1 MTTLH
6 LAGFPRIG
14 AKRELKFLL
23 ENYWQGQIDE
33 QALQQGARELRQRH
47 WLLQK
52 GAGITLSPLGDF
64 SLYDHVL
71 DAQILVGAIPPRFG
85 FEAASISPEQYFQ
98 LARGNQQQPALE
110 MTKWFDTNYHY
121 LVPEWHADT
130 RFAANPAVLLSQLA
144 EARALGIRTKPVLI
158 GPVSLLWL
166 GKCKGGDF
174 DRLQLLPA
182 LLACY
187 EQILQQLSAAG
198 VSWVQL
204 DEPIL
209 ALDLPADWLQA
220 IATAYQQL
228 ASTPLNLLLATYF
241 GSVAEHT
248 ALLSTLPVAGLHLD
262 LVRAPEQLAAFA
274 AHWPAD
280 KILSAGIVDGRN
292 IWRSNL
298 SAQLALLEPLAEQ
311 LGDRLWLAPS
321 CSLLHCPVDAAAET
335 TMDADIRSWLAF
347 AVQKLNELKLLQR
360 ALEQGRNSI
369 VHELQASDHVQTLR
383 RNSPLIH
390 RPAVQDRLATLP
402 PGADQRRSPFASRE
416 AQQQDW
422 LQLPLLPTTT
432 IGSFPQTAS
441 IRSARAAF
449 KRGELSA
456 SDYQQAMQQD
466 IALAIRRQE
475 ALGLDV
481 LVHGEAERNDMVEY
495 FGEQL
500 DGFVFT
506 RLGWVQSYGSRCVK
520 PPIIV
525 GDVARPKAMTVSWAV
540 YAQSLTQRP
549 VKGMLT
555 GPVTLL
561 QWSFVRDDLPRS
573 TVCKQIALAL
583 NDEVLELENAGIRI
597 IQIDEPAIREGLPLK
612 KADRADYL
620 RWAGEAFRLCSWR
633 LDDSTQIHTHM
644 CYSAFGDILPQ
655 ISALDADVIT
665 IETSR
670 SDMALLQDF
679 ARFHYPN
686 QIGPGVYDI
695 HSPRTPRADE
705 MTALLEQALQVIP
718 ARRLWV
724 NPDCGLKTRS
734 WPEVEAALQRMVAV
748 AKNLRQQLAATTD

>member
-85 FEAASISPEQYFQ
+85 FDAATISPEQYFQ

-166 GKCKGGDF
+166 GKCKGGEF

-220 IATAYQQL
+220 IAIAYQQL
-228 ASTPLNLLLATYF
+228 GSTPLNLLLATYF

-432 IGSFPQTAS
+432 IGSFPQTTS

-525 GDVARPKAMTVSWAV
+525 GDVARPQAMTVSWAV

-583 NDEVLELENAGIRI
+583 NDEVLELENASIRI

-612 KADRADYL
+612 KADQADYL

-655 ISALDADVIT
+655 IAALDADVIT

-705 MTALLEQALQVIP
+705 MPALLEQALQVIP

-748 AKNLRQQLAATTD
+748 AKTLRQQLAATAD

>member
-85 FEAASISPEQYFQ
+85 FDAATISPEQYFQ

-228 ASTPLNLLLATYF
+228 GSTPLNLLLATYF
-241 GSVAEHT
+241 GSVAEHS

-383 RNSPLIH
+383 RNSPLSH

-432 IGSFPQTAS
+432 IGSFPQTTS

-612 KADRADYL
+612 KADQADYL

-655 ISALDADVIT
+655 IAALDADVIT

-748 AKNLRQQLAATTD
+748 AKNLRQQLAATAG

>member
-71 DAQILVGAIPPRFG
+71 DAQILVGAIPQRFG
-85 FEAASISPEQYFQ
+85 FDAATISPEQYFQ

-166 GKCKGGDF
+166 GKCKGGEF

-228 ASTPLNLLLATYF
+228 GSTPLNLLLATYF

-274 AHWPAD
+274 AHWPTD

-298 SAQLALLEPLAEQ
+298 SAQLALLEPLAGQ

-390 RPAVQDRLATLP
+390 RPAVQDKLATLP

-456 SDYQQAMQQD
+456 SEYQQAMQQD

-525 GDVARPKAMTVSWAV
+525 GDVARPQAMTVSWAV

-612 KADRADYL
+612 KADQADYL

-655 ISALDADVIT
+655 IAALDADVIT

-748 AKNLRQQLAATTD
+748 AKNLRQQLAATAD

>member
-85 FEAASISPEQYFQ
+85 FDAATISPEQYFQ

-166 GKCKGGDF
+166 GKCKGGEF

-228 ASTPLNLLLATYF
+228 GSTPLNLLLATYF

-274 AHWPAD
+274 AHWPTD

-298 SAQLALLEPLAEQ
+298 SAQLALLEPLAGQ

-390 RPAVQDRLATLP
+390 RPAVQDKLATLP
-402 PGADQRRSPFASRE
+402 PGADQRHSPFASRE

-456 SDYQQAMQQD
+456 SEYQQAMQQD

-525 GDVARPKAMTVSWAV
+525 GDVTRPQAMTVSWAV

-583 NDEVLELENAGIRI
+583 NEEVLELENAGIRI

-612 KADRADYL
+612 KADQADYL

-655 ISALDADVIT
+655 IAALDADVIT

-705 MTALLEQALQVIP
+705 MKALLEQALQVIP

-748 AKNLRQQLAATTD
+748 AKNLRQQLAATAG

>member
-14 AKRELKFLL
+14 AKRELKFLQ

-33 QALQQGARELRQRH
+33 QALKQGARELRQRH

-85 FEAASISPEQYFQ
+85 FDAANLSLEQYFQ

-110 MTKWFDTNYHY
+110 MTKWFDSNYHY
-121 LVPEWHADT
+121 LVPEWQADT
-130 RFAANPAVLLSQLA
+130 HFAANPAPLLAQLA
-144 EARALGIRTKPVLI
+144 EARALGIQTKPVLI
-158 GPVSLLWL
+158 GPLTLLWL

-182 LLACY
+182 LLQCY
-187 EQILQQLSAAG
+187 AQLLQILAREG
-198 VSWVQL
+198 VEWLQL

-209 ALDLPADWLQA
+209 ALDLPANWLESFA
-220 IATAYQQL
+220 PAYQQL
-228 ASTPLNLLLATYF
+228 AHTPLKIMLASYF
-241 GSVAEHT
+241 GSVARHAT
-248 ALLSTLPVAGLHLD
+248 LLNALPLAGLHLD
-262 LVRAPEQLAAFA
+262 LVRAPEQLPVFTEQ
-274 AHWPAD
+274 WPTGRV
-280 KILSAGIVDGRN
+280 LSAGIVDGRN
-292 IWRSNL
+292 IWRSHL
-298 SAQLALLEPLAEQ
+298 SAQLALLEPLAGQ

-321 CSLLHCPVDAAAET
+321 CALLHCPVDAAAET

-360 ALEQGRNSI
+360 GLVQGRASI
-369 VHELQASDHVQTLR
+369 VHELQASDHVQSMR
-383 RNSPLIH
+383 RSSPLIH
-390 RPAVQDRLATLP
+390 RPAVQHKLAQLP
-402 PGADQRRSPFASRE
+402 DNADQRSSPFASR
-416 AQQQDW
+416 AKQQQDW

-456 SDYQQAMQQD
+456 TDYQQAMQQE
-466 IALAIRRQE
+466 ITLAIRRQE

-506 RLGWVQSYGSRCVK
+506 QLGWVQSYGSRCVK

-525 GDVARPKAMTVSWAV
+525 GDVARPHAMTVQWAV
-540 YAQSLTQRP
+540 YAQSQSSKP

-573 TVCKQIALAL
+573 MVCKQIALAL
-583 NDEVLELENAGIRI
+583 NEEVLELENAGIRI
-597 IQIDEPAIREGLPLK
+597 IQIDEPAIREGLPLQQ
-612 KADRADYL
+612 AEQADYL

-644 CYSAFGDILPQ
+644 CYSSFGDILPQ
-655 ISALDADVIT
+655 IAALDADVIT

-670 SDMALLQDF
+670 SDMTLLQDF

-695 HSPRTPRADE
+695 HSPRTPRAADME
-705 MTALLEQALQVIP
+705 ALLHKALRVIP
-718 ARRLWV
+718 ASRLWV

-734 WPEVEAALQRMVAV
+734 WPEVEAALQGMVAV
-748 AKNLRQQLAATTD
+748 AKKLRQQLTVNAS

>member
-71 DAQILVGAIPPRFG
+71 DAQILVGAIPQRFG
-85 FEAASISPEQYFQ
+85 FDAATISPEQYFQ

-166 GKCKGGDF
+166 GKCKGGEF

-228 ASTPLNLLLATYF
+228 GSTPLNLLLATYF

-274 AHWPAD
+274 AHWPTD

-298 SAQLALLEPLAEQ
+298 SAQLALLEPLAGQ

-390 RPAVQDRLATLP
+390 RPAVQDKLATLP

-456 SDYQQAMQQD
+456 REYQQAMQQD

-525 GDVARPKAMTVSWAV
+525 GDVARPQAMTVSWAV

-612 KADRADYL
+612 KADQADYL

-655 ISALDADVIT
+655 IAALDADVIT

-705 MTALLEQALQVIP
+705 MKALLEQALQVIP

-748 AKNLRQQLAATTD
+748 AKNLRQQLAATAD

>member
-6 LAGFPRIG
+6 LSGFPRIG

-23 ENYWQGQIDE
+23 EDYWQGKIDE
-33 QALQQGARELRQRH
+33 QALRQGARELRQRH

-64 SLYDHVL
+64 SLYDHAL

-85 FEAASISPEQYFQ
+85 FDAATLSSAEYFQ

-130 RFAANPAVLLSQLA
+130 RFAANPAPLLAQLA

-187 EQILQQLSAAG
+187 ENILQQLAAAG

-209 ALDLPADWLQA
+209 ALDLPADWRQA
-220 IATAYQQL
+220 ISTAYRQL
-228 ASTPLNLLLATYF
+228 AATPLNILLASYF
-241 GSVAEHT
+241 GSVADH
-248 ALLSTLPVAGLHLD
+248 ASLLTTLPVAGLHLD

-274 AHWPAD
+274 AHWPTD

-298 SAQLALLEPLAEQ
+298 SAQLELLEPLAGQ

-360 ALEQGRNSI
+360 GLQQGRSSI
-369 VHELQASDHVQTLR
+369 VHELQASDHVQAIR
-383 RNSPLIH
+383 CSSPLIH
-390 RPAVQDRLATLP
+390 RPAVQDKLASLP
-402 PGADQRRSPFASRE
+402 PGADQRRSPFASR
-416 AQQQDW
+416 AKQQQDW

-449 KRGELSA
+449 RRGELSA
-456 SDYQQAMQQD
+456 ADYQRAMQEE
-466 IALAIRRQE
+466 ISLAIRRQE

-506 RLGWVQSYGSRCVK
+506 QLGWVQSYGSRCVK

-525 GDVARPKAMTVSWAV
+525 GDVARPQAMTVSWAV

-583 NDEVLELENAGIRI
+583 NEEVLELENAGIRI

-612 KADRADYL
+612 KADQADYL
-620 RWAGEAFRLCSWR
+620 RWAGEAFRLCSWQ

-655 ISALDADVIT
+655 IAALDADVIT

-695 HSPRTPRADE
+695 HSPRTPHTADME
-705 MTALLEQALQVIP
+705 VLLHKALQVIP
-718 ARRLWV
+718 ASRLWV

-734 WPEVEAALQRMVAV
+734 WPEVEAALQGMVAV
-748 AKNLRQQLAATTD
+748 AKTLRQQLAATAD

>member
-23 ENYWQGQIDE
+23 ENYWQGQIDA

-71 DAQILVGAIPPRFG
+71 DTQILVGAIPPRFG
-85 FEAASISPEQYFQ
+85 FDAANLSLDQYFQ

-130 RFAANPAVLLSQLA
+130 HFAANPAALLAQLA
-144 EARALGIRTKPVLI
+144 EARALGIRTKPVLL
-158 GPVSLLWL
+158 GPVTLLWL

-174 DRLQLLPA
+174 DRLHLLPA

-187 EQILQQLSAAG
+187 EQILQQLAAAG

-209 ALDLPADWLQA
+209 ALDLPADWLLA
-220 IATAYQQL
+220 IATTYQQL
-228 ASTPLNLLLATYF
+228 AATPLNILLATYF
-241 GSVAEHT
+241 GSVADHA
-248 ALLSTLPVAGLHLD
+248 ALLTTLPVAGLHLD
-262 LVRAPEQLAAFA
+262 LVRAPEQLDGFA

-298 SAQLALLEPLAEQ
+298 SAQLARLEPLAGQ

-360 ALEQGRNSI
+360 GLEQGRSSI
-369 VHELQASDHVQTLR
+369 VHELQASDHVQALR
-383 RNSPLIH
+383 RHSPLTH
-390 RPAVQDRLATLP
+390 RPAVQDKLASLP
-402 PGADQRRSPFASRE
+402 PGADQRRSPFASR
-416 AQQQDW
+416 ARLQQDC

-441 IRSARAAF
+441 IRSVRAAF

-456 SDYQQAMQQD
+456 ADYQQAMQQD

-506 RLGWVQSYGSRCVK
+506 QLGWVQSYGSRCVK

-525 GDVARPKAMTVSWAV
+525 GDVARPQAMTVNWAV
-540 YAQSLTQRP
+540 YAQSLTRRP

-573 TVCKQIALAL
+573 TVCKHIALAL
-583 NDEVLELENAGIRI
+583 NEEVLELENAGIRI

-612 KADRADYL
+612 KAAQSDYL
-620 RWAGEAFRLCSWR
+620 HWAGQAFRLCSWR

-644 CYSAFGDILPQ
+644 CYSSFGDILPQ
-655 ISALDADVIT
+655 IAALDADVIT

-679 ARFHYPN
+679 AHFHYPN

-695 HSPRTPRADE
+695 HSPRTPHATE
-705 MTALLEQALQVIP
+705 MRALLEQALQVIP
-718 ARRLWV
+718 ASRLWV

-748 AKNLRQQLAATTD
+748 AKNLRQQLAATTA

>member
-85 FEAASISPEQYFQ
+85 FDAATISPEQYFQ

-228 ASTPLNLLLATYF
+228 GSTPLNLLLATYF

-347 AVQKLNELKLLQR
+347 SVQKLNELKLLQR

-481 LVHGEAERNDMVEY
+481 LVHGKAERNDMVEY

-612 KADRADYL
+612 KADQADYL

-655 ISALDADVIT
+655 IAALDADVIT

-748 AKNLRQQLAATTD
+748 AKTLRQQLAATAD